1 MTMIVMKFGGTSV
14 ESVAA
19 IRRVAEIVRG
29 RLNCCPVVVVSAMG
43 GVTDRLVEM
52 GAAATAGRLNVAL
65 ELLRQVA
72 ERHREAAR
80 ELLSAAGFATLQ
92 PKLDRHFAAAEN
104 LLCKTAVHQ
113 RITPRA
119 SDELLSFGEVVSSEL
134 VTAAF
139 VTAGLNAVHVDAR
152 ECIVTDARHTKAVPQ
167 FDESQVRLAANVELP
182 LRSGCVP
189 VLGGF
194 IAASHDGI
202 PTTLGRGG
210 SDFTAALV
218 GAALGAERIEIWTDV
233 PGIMTTDPAISPG
246 AQLIPSMSFAEVA
259 ELAQFGAKVLHPGTL
274 VPALEH
280 NIPVHVLNSREP
292 GCEGTR
298 IEREAPP
305 QSSFRAISV
314 KKGMTV
320 INVAGKQSWDPR
332 GFLPAVLAIFD
343 RHNCH
348 VDAMAT
354 AQSSISLAVGSKEA
368 LPTIAAELE
377 QLGAVSCENSKA
389 IVCVVGDDL
398 HRSPKVAA
406 KVLSTVAGAD
416 INVRMISHG
425 ASEISIN
432 FVIEERDV
440 VDTVARLHHALF
452 STTRDEPALAAANY
466 SGPVMS

>member
-1 MTMIVMKFGGTSV
+1 MIVMKFGGTSV
-14 ESVAA
+14 ESVTA
-19 IRRVAEIVRG
+19 IRRVAGIVRG
-29 RLNCCPVVVVSAMG
+29 RLHCCPVVVASAMG

-52 GAAATAGRLNVAL
+52 GAAAASGRLNLAIQ
-65 ELLRQVA
+65 LLRQVS
-72 ERHREAAR
+72 ERHHEAAR
-80 ELLSAAGFATLQ
+80 ELLNPAGFAHLQ
-92 PKLDRHFAAAEN
+92 PKLDRHFTAAEN
-104 LLCKTAVHQ
+104 LLCRIAVAQ
-113 RITPRA
+113 RVTPRA
-119 SDELLSFGEVVSSEL
+119 SDELLSFGELVSSEL
-134 VTAAF
+134 VAAAF
-139 VTAGLNAVHVDAR
+139 VAAGLNAVHVDAR
-152 ECIVTDARHTKAVPQ
+152 ECIVTDARHTKAVPK
-167 FDESQVRLAANVELP
+167 FEESQVRLAANIELP

-194 IAASHDGI
+194 IAATQDGV

-218 GAALGAERIEIWTDV
+218 GAALRAERIEIWTDV
-233 PGIMTTDPAISPG
+233 PGIMTTDPAICPR
-246 AQLIPSMSFAEVA
+246 AQLIPAVSFAEAA

-298 IEREAPP
+298 IERDAPP

-320 INVAGKQSWDPR
+320 VNVAGKQSWDPR

-348 VDAMAT
+348 VDAVAT

-368 LPTIAAELE
+368 LPAIAAELE
-377 QLGAVSCENSKA
+377 PLGVVSCENSKA

-406 KVLSTVAGAD
+406 KVLTTMAD
-416 INVRMISHG
+416 ADVKVRMISHG
-425 ASEISIN
+425 ASDISIN

-440 VDTVARLHHALF
+440 VDTVSRLHHALF
-452 STTRDEPALAAANY
+452 STPREEAALTAASNY
-466 SGPVMS
+466 SGPMMS

>member
-1 MTMIVMKFGGTSV
+1 MIVMKFGGTSV
-14 ESVAA
+14 ESAAA
-19 IRRVAEIVRG
+19 IRRAAGIVRG
-29 RLNCCPVVVVSAMG
+29 RLHCCPAVVVSAMG

-52 GAAATAGRLNVAL
+52 GAAAASGRLDVAL
-65 ELLRQVA
+65 DLLRQVV
-72 ERHREAAR
+72 ERHCQAAV
-80 ELLSAAGFATLQ
+80 ELLSPKGFIHLQ
-92 PKLDRHFAAAEN
+92 PKMDRHFTAAEN
-104 LLCKTAVHQ
+104 LLCRIAVEQ
-113 RITPRA
+113 RVSPRA

-139 VTAGLNAVHVDAR
+139 VDAGLNAVHVDAR
-152 ECIVTDARHTKAVPQ
+152 ECIVTDASHTKAVPQ
-167 FDESQVRLAANVELP
+167 FEESQVRLIANVELP
-182 LRSGCVP
+182 LRNGCIP

-194 IAASHDGI
+194 IAATRDGA

-218 GAALGAERIEIWTDV
+218 GAALGAKRIEIWTDV
-233 PGIMTTDPAISPG
+233 PGIMTTDPAICPR
-246 AQLIPSMSFAEVA
+246 AQLIPTVSFAEAA

-274 VPALEH
+274 IPALEH

-292 GCEGTR
+292 ALEGTR
-298 IEREAPP
+298 IERDAPV

-320 INVAGKQSWDPR
+320 VNVAGKQSWDAR

-368 LPTIAAELE
+368 LPAIAAELE

-452 STTRDEPALAAANY
+452 STPREEPALTAAGNY
-466 SGPVMS
+466 SGRPMS